1 MRERVKL
8 TAIAALLAACCAACD
23 KVPLLAPTNSTI
35 ALSASALV
43 VPLNGSTGLT
53 AFVTESSG
61 TPVQNGTTVRFTTTL
76 GSVQPVETQ
85 TVNGL
90 AVATFLAGTSSGIAD
105 VRAVSGGATGTGT
118 TTTTNLVQIVIGAAA
133 ITGVVVQ
140 ASPSSVAASGGAVEI
155 IATPTGPANLTVSGV
170 GVTFSTTAGTLSA
183 TTATTDGNGQ
193 ARVTLSTNRAAI
205 VTARVGSFSGSVDV
219 TVSPTASVTLT
230 TAPASPTTGQPV
242 TLTVTPA
249 TGTAPS
255 VSISWGDGASTD
267 MGLVSAARSVTHAYS
282 DSGSYTITATA
293 RDNGNSFSTSTAV
306 TVAPLSLD
314 LTVSLATVAT
324 VGSTATFT
332 ATVVG
337 ADSRTFEWNFG
348 DGTDT
353 VKTTANKTSHVY
365 TQNKPY
371 TATVT
376 VTTTDGRTL
385 IGRVEFIV
393 SGI

>member
-8 TAIAALLAACCAACD
+8 TAIVVLLASGIAACD

-35 ALSASALV
+35 TLSAATRV

-76 GSVQPVETQ
+76 GSVQPVEAQ

-90 AVATFLAGTSSGIAD
+90 AVATFQAGSSSGVAD
-105 VRAVSGGATGTGT
+105 VRAVSGGATGTGAAS
-118 TTTTNLVQIVIGAAA
+118 TTNLVQITIGAAA

-140 ASPSSVAASGGAVEI
+140 ASPSSVPASGGSVEI
-155 IATPTGPANLTVSGV
+155 VATATGANNLTLSGV
-170 GVTFSTTAGTLSA
+170 GVTFSSTAGTLSA
-183 TTATTDGNGQ
+183 TSGTTDGNGQ
-193 ARVTLSTNRAAI
+193 ARVTLTTNRATT
-205 VTARVGSFSGSVDV
+205 VTARVGSFSGNVDV

-249 TGTAPS
+249 TGTAPN
-255 VSISWGDGASTD
+255 VTIAWGDGASTD
-267 MGLVSAARSVTHAYS
+267 MGLVSAARSVTHPYS
-282 DSGSYTITATA
+282 NSGSYTITATA
-293 RDNGNSFSTSTAV
+293 TDSGNTFSTSTTV
-306 TVAPLSLD
+306 TVAPLTVS
-314 LTVSLATVAT
+314 LTVSLATVAS

-332 ATVVG
+332 ATVTG
-337 ADSRTFEWNFG
+337 GSPQTFEWTFG
-348 DGTDT
+348 DDSDP
-353 VKTTANKTSHVY
+353 VKTTASTASHVY
-365 TQNKPY
+365 KQNKAY

-376 VTTTDGRTL
+376 VTTIDGRTVT
-385 IGRVEFIV
+385 GRVEFIV

>member
-1 MRERVKL
+1 MRDRGTL
-8 TAIAALLAACCAACD
+8 TAMVVLAAGLAACD

-35 ALSASALV
+35 TLSASTRVL
-43 VPLNGSTGLT
+43 PLNGSTGLT

-85 TVNGL
+85 TINGL
-90 AVATFLAGTSSGIAD
+90 AVATFLAGSSSGVAD
-105 VRAVSGGATGTGT
+105 IRAVSSGPTGTDAA
-118 TTTTNLVQIVIGAAA
+118 TTTNLVQITIGAAA

-140 ASPSSVAASGGAVEI
+140 ASPSSVPASGGSIEI
-155 IATPTGPANLTVSGV
+155 IATATGPNNLALGGV

-183 TTATTDGNGQ
+183 NTATTDGNGQ
-193 ARVTLSTNRAAI
+193 ARVTLATNRAAT
-205 VTARVGSFSGSVDV
+205 VTARVGSLSGTVEV

-230 TAPASPTTGQPV
+230 TSPASPTTGQPV

-255 VSISWGDGASTD
+255 VSIAWGDGASTN
-267 MGLVSAARSVTHAYS
+267 MGLVSAAQSVTHAYS
-282 DSGSYTITATA
+282 NAGSYTITATA
-293 RDNGNSFSTSTAV
+293 TDNGNTFSTSTAV
-306 TVAPLSLD
+306 TVAPLSVG

-332 ATVVG
+332 ATVTG
-337 ADSRTFEWNFG
+337 GNPQTFEWTFG
-348 DGTDT
+348 DDTDS
-353 VKTTANKTSHVY
+353 VKTTASTASHVY
-365 TQNKPY
+365 TQNKAY

-376 VTTTDGRTL
+376 VTTIDGRTVT
-385 IGRVEFIV
+385 GRVEFIV

>member
-8 TAIAALLAACCAACD
+8 TAIVVLLAAGIAACD

-35 ALSASALV
+35 TLSASTRV

-76 GSVQPVETQ
+76 GSVQPAETQ

-90 AVATFLAGTSSGIAD
+90 AVATFQAGSSSGVAD
-105 VRAVSGGATGTGT
+105 VRAVSGGATGTGAAS
-118 TTTTNLVQIVIGAAA
+118 TTNLVQITIGAAA

-140 ASPSSVAASGGAVEI
+140 ASPSSVPASGGSVEI
-155 IATPTGPANLTVSGV
+155 VATATGANNLTLSGV
-170 GVTFSTTAGTLSA
+170 GVTFSATAGTLSA
-183 TTATTDGNGQ
+183 TSGTTDGNGQ
-193 ARVTLSTNRAAI
+193 ARVNLTTNRATT

-230 TAPASPTTGQPV
+230 TLPASPTTGQPV

-249 TGTAPS
+249 TGTAPN
-255 VSISWGDGASTD
+255 VTIAWGDGASTN

-282 DSGSYTITATA
+282 SSGSYTITATA
-293 RDNGNSFSTSTAV
+293 TDNGNTFSNSTTV

-314 LTVSLATVAT
+314 LAVSLATVAT

-337 ADSRTFEWNFG
+337 GTPQTFEWNFG
-348 DGTDT
+348 DGADS
-353 VKTTANKTSHVY
+353 VKTAANKTSHVY

-376 VTTTDGRTL
+376 VTMTDGQTVS
-385 IGRVEFIV
+385 GRVEFIV

>member
-1 MRERVKL
+1 MRDRATL
-8 TAIAALLAACCAACD
+8 TAIVVLAAGLAACD

-35 ALSASALV
+35 ALSASTRVL
-43 VPLNGSTGLT
+43 PLNGSTGLS

-85 TVNGL
+85 TINGL
-90 AVATFLAGTSSGIAD
+90 AVATFLAGSSSGVAD
-105 VRAVSGGATGTGT
+105 VRAVSGGATGTDAA
-118 TTTTNLVQIVIGAAA
+118 TTTNLVQITIGAAA

-140 ASPSSVAASGGAVEI
+140 ASPSSVPASGGSVEI
-155 IATPTGPANLTVSGV
+155 IATATGVNNLALGEV

-183 TTATTDGNGQ
+183 STSTTDGNGQ
-193 ARVTLSTNRAAI
+193 ARVTLATNRAAT
-205 VTARVGSFSGSVDV
+205 VTARVGSSSGTVDV

-230 TAPASPTTGQPV
+230 TAPANPTTGQPV

-255 VSISWGDGASTD
+255 VTIAWGDGASTD
-267 MGLVSAARSVTHAYS
+267 IGLVSAARSVTHAYS
-282 DSGSYTITATA
+282 NSGSYTITATA
-293 RDNGNSFSTSTAV
+293 TDNGNTFSTSTAV
-306 TVAPLSLD
+306 TVAPVSVS

-332 ATVVG
+332 ATVTG
-337 ADSRTFEWNFG
+337 GTPQTFEWTFG
-348 DGTDT
+348 DDTDP
-353 VKTTANKTSHVY
+353 VKTTASTTSHVY
-365 TQNKPY
+365 TQNKAY

-376 VTTTDGRTL
+376 ATTIDGRTVT
-385 IGRVEFIV
+385 GRVEFIV